1 MSVKAMTKAYVAS
14 QIRDLLR
21 NRESSGGRAMLANL
35 RRGIGKTPGEMP
47 ELWGVIL
54 GGLDDALYGQNGN
67 PSSAEWAVYLSL
79 TMFAM
84 HQQGSA
90 EAVQQENMSLGKAA
104 AGLIDRSKNED
115 EERSRIMQRF
125 GQVITASDMRE
136 LSHHLR
142 GMIQLFKANDV
153 HLDYVQLAGDLL
165 DFQYPDSRR
174 RVQLHWG
181 EDFYHI
187 AKSEGDNEL

>member
-1 MSVKAMTKAYVAS
+1 MSVKAKTKAYVAS
-14 QIRDLLR
+14 QIRDLLQ
-21 NRESSGGRAMLANL
+21 NKDTSGGRAQLANL

-47 ELWGVIL
+47 ELWGVFL
-54 GGLDDALYGQNGN
+54 GGLDDALYGQNGD
-67 PSSAEWAVYLSL
+67 PSFAEWAVYLSL
-79 TMFAM
+79 TMFAL

-90 EAVQQENMSLGKAA
+90 EAVQQDAVSLGNAA
-104 AGLIDRSKNED
+104 ARLIDRSKNED

-125 GQVITASDMRE
+125 GQVITASDMPE

-142 GMIQLFKANDV
+142 GMIQLFKANNV
-153 HLDYVQLAGDLL
+153 PLDYVQLAGDLL
-165 DFQYPDSRR
+165 DFQYQESRR
-174 RVQLHWG
+174 RVQLRWG